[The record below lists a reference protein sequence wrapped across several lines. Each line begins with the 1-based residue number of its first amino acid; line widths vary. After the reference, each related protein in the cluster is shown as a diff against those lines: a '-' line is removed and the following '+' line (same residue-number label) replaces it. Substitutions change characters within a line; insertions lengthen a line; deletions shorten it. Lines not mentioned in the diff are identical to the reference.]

1 MEPILP
7 HSFPYA
13 ASAARGFAEQG
24 EKTGSP
30 DTAPT
35 GGHRFENILKS
46 TAASQDRP
54 EKCRPSAHGGRRAAI
69 AGKED
74 KADTSTPPS
83 VSAAAWGSVAPPA
96 HDNSLTAAAG
106 VASDPKDADS
116 AKTDPAP
123 VLPGAPTLAAEGDPL
138 LKQLASGIHP
148 AAANGEENA
157 AQAQTP
163 RAGDPGAV
171 PAPHTAAASEPEGAG
186 SAKADPAPVPAGAS
200 TLPAEGD
207 PLLKLLASGIHPAA
221 ASEPEGAGS
230 AKADPAPVPAGASTL
245 PAEGD
250 PLLKQ
255 LASGIHPAAANGEEN
270 AAQVPAPKAGDP
282 GAVPAP
288 HTASASEQKNAGAA
302 RVDGTPVYFS
312 NTDPA
317 PEGMRG
323 AEGARKKKDDTFV
336 RIEGQ
341 AEPAATSPAGGNL
354 GVAERS
360 APTRVAPP
368 ASAPGVVRL
377 EEKAFV
383 ITRKSDTSV
392 EVTLAPPGVGKL
404 EIEVALDKGV
414 VNARIVAADS
424 AGREAIARSLPQIV
438 EALARD
444 GMNVGGFTVS
454 LKEKRDRTGGSPGH
468 GASRDPDARLLSAV
482 TQASSASALSA
493 GLVNI
498 FV

>member
-7 HSFPYA
+7 NSFPTA
-13 ASAARGFAEQG
+13 ASAARCFAEPG
-24 EKTGSP
+24 EEKTGSP
-30 DTAPT
+30 ETAPT
-35 GGHRFENILKS
+35 GGHRFESILKS
-46 TAASQDRP
+46 AAAGKDRP
-54 EKCRPSAHGGRRAAI
+54 AKCRPSAHGGRRAPT
-69 AGKED
+69 AGKEAE
-74 KADTSTPPS
+74 ADTSTPPS
-83 VSAAAWGSVAPPA
+83 VSAAAWGTVAPPA
-96 HDNSLTAAAG
+96 PDDSPPAAAG
-106 VASDPKDADS
+106 VASEPKDANS

-123 VLPGAPTLAAEGDPL
+123 VLPGAATLAAEGDPL

-148 AAANGEENA
+148 AAADGEENA
-157 AQAQTP
+157 AQAKTP

-171 PAPHTAAASEPEGAG
+171 PAPP
-186 SAKADPAPVPAGAS
+186 
-200 TLPAEGD
+200 
-207 PLLKLLASGIHPAA
+207 PAA

-230 AKADPAPVPAGASTL
+230 AKAAPAPVPAGAATL

-250 PLLKQ
+250 PPLEQ
-255 LASGIHPAAANGEEN
+255 LASGNHPASADGGQN
-270 AAQVPAPKAGDP
+270 AAPAQAPRAGDP
-282 GAVPAP
+282 GTVSAP
-288 HTASASEQKNAGAA
+288 RTATASEQKNAGTA
-302 RVDGTPVYFS
+302 RVDGTPVCFS

-323 AEGARKKKDDTFV
+323 AEGARKKKDDTSA
-336 RIEGQ
+336 RIDGQ
-341 AEPAATSPAGGNL
+341 AEPAATSPADGNL
-354 GVAERS
+354 GVAERP
-360 APTRVAPP
+360 APPRAVAPP

-414 VNARIVAADS
+414 VNARILAADS

-454 LKEKRDRTGGSPGH
+454 LKERRDRAEDGRGH

-482 TQASSASALSA
+482 TPAATAPAASA
-493 GLVNI
+493 GLVDI